1 VSKTEKVF
9 YNHMTRLKADL
20 NCMTDLLAVSQKW
33 KYFINL
39 PHQTFPLKTN
49 LEIVKILKIY
59 NGSNDIEGIITPER
73 MMPYRIKFRHRYIHK
88 NHSWVS
94 IGTQN
99 SSLPHNAA
107 MVKGSAYGIF
117 SRSFIRFVI
126 HDKRAKD
133 ILDYLEDVKSPDEY
147 YWAILNHN
155 KVLQVPGQFTGEILI
170 LE

>member
-1 VSKTEKVF
+1 LDTIKTF
-9 YNHMTRLKADL
+9 LKQ
-20 NCMTDLLAVSQKW
+20 LAMP
-33 KYFINL
+33 F
-39 PHQTFPLKTN
+39 
-49 LEIVKILKIY
+49 KIY

-126 HDKRAKD
+126 EN
-133 ILDYLEDVKSPDEY
+133 LFSFG
-147 YWAILNHN
+147 HN
-155 KVLQVPGQFTGEILI
+155 KNVFKAVGYAIQGYM
-170 LE
+170 